1 MTKRLLEELN
11 SIVLTEGAEQLIESK
26 ARHVI
31 SNAINV
37 IESMYRSFPHE
48 TAYDLEKKMM
58 NAIRSRAPEKF
69 TRNVSKITN
78 EKQSTLRLEQNED

>member
-11 SIVLTEGAEQLIESK
+11 SIVLNEGKEQVVESK

-37 IESMYRSFPHE
+37 IESMYRQFPQE
-48 TAYDLEKKMM
+48 TAYDLEKKML
-58 NAIRSRAPEKF
+58 NAIKTRTPEKF
-69 TRNVSKITN
+69 TRNVSKITS
-78 EKQSTLRLEQNED
+78 ERQSNLRLEQNED

>member
-11 SIVLTEGAEQLIESK
+11 SIVLNEGKEQVVESK

-37 IESMYRSFPHE
+37 IESMYRQFPQE
-48 TAYDLEKKMM
+48 TAYDLEKKML
-58 NAIRSRAPEKF
+58 NAIKTRSPEKF
-69 TRNVSKITN
+69 TRNVSKITS
-78 EKQSTLRLEQNED
+78 ERQSNLRLEQNED

>member
-11 SIVLTEGAEQLIESK
+11 SIVLNEGTEQIIESK

-37 IESMYRSFPHE
+37 IESLYRSFPQE
-48 TAYDLEKKMM
+48 TAYDLEKKML
-58 NAIRSRAPEKF
+58 NAIKSRAPEKF

-78 EKQSTLRLEQNED
+78 EKQSNLRLEQNED

>member
-11 SIVLTEGAEQLIESK
+11 SIVLNEGAEQIIESK

-37 IESMYRSFPHE
+37 IESMYRSLPQE
-48 TAYDLEKKMM
+48 AAYDLEKKML
-58 NAIRSRAPEKF
+58 NAIKSRAPEKF
-69 TRNVSKITN
+69 TRNVSKITS
-78 EKQSTLRLEQNED
+78 EKQSNLRLEQNED

>member
-11 SIVLTEGAEQLIESK
+11 SIVLNEGKEQVVESK

-37 IESMYRSFPHE
+37 IESMYRQFPQE
-48 TAYDLEKKMM
+48 TAYDLEKKML
-58 NAIRSRAPEKF
+58 NAIKTRTPEKF

-78 EKQSTLRLEQNED
+78 ERQSILRLEQNED

>member
-11 SIVLTEGAEQLIESK
+11 SIVLNEGTEQIIESK

-37 IESMYRSFPHE
+37 IESIYRQFPQE
-48 TAYDLEKKMM
+48 TAYDLEKKML
-58 NAIRSRAPEKF
+58 NAIKTRAPEKF
-69 TRNVSKITN
+69 TRNVSKITS
-78 EKQSTLRLEQNED
+78 ERQSNLRVEQNED

>member
-11 SIVLTEGAEQLIESK
+11 SIVLNEGKEQVVESK

-37 IESMYRSFPHE
+37 IESMYRQFPQE
-48 TAYDLEKKMM
+48 TAYDLEKKML
-58 NAIRSRAPEKF
+58 NAIKTRAPEKF

-78 EKQSTLRLEQNED
+78 ERQSNLRLEQNED

>member
-11 SIVLTEGAEQLIESK
+11 SIVLNEGAEQIIESK

-37 IESMYRSFPHE
+37 IESMYQSFPQE

-58 NAIRSRAPEKF
+58 SAIKSRAPEKF

-78 EKQSTLRLEQNED
+78 EKQSNLRLEQNED